1 MKSPVMP
8 SPVMPSRALAPTS
21 RPLAAAFLLLVAL
34 QPLAGRAADL
44 PTLDDA
50 QRRNW
55 QRFWEE
61 QQALE
66 LLLDLSA
73 EHRPETLAIVGATLI
88 PMTGER
94 SIADAV
100 VVVAAGR
107 ITAAGPRSGVE
118 IPEGAEIIDGT
129 GRFLIP
135 GLTEGHSHTI
145 HSPSQLLVYLTR
157 GVTTLRE
164 MDGYPWMLEA
174 RRKAEQGELLMPSLL
189 VAGHILSNRAWD
201 FYMTQVDTPGEARR
215 LVAEQAAA
223 GYDFIKIHN
232 SLPEPLWSAVFQ
244 AAHEAGLDVVGHI
257 PNEITIAQAVAD
269 GMRTNEHF
277 KGYLF
282 DQTLEI
288 TEQDYVAATR
298 GSDLWNAPTFATYH
312 DHLRGA
318 EALEVVERESS
329 LRLVPRWMRRDW
341 LEQAEQPMDKLTA
354 LRQTIYPKSREI
366 FQDLR
371 PVTDKFFAGTDTGS
385 YAMMVPGYALQEEV
399 RIFEGLGLTPFEAL
413 ETATVHA
420 ATAMRRD
427 GEFGVVAPGARGDLL
442 LLGSNPLEGT
452 AHLAD
457 IRGVAVRGTWLDRA
471 ALDEIEERLSLLFS
485 DRTPIPEPTRP
496 ALEALVTGARRIRER
511 GFPYPGY
518 ILDEIGDWLSALG
531 QEDLGR
537 SVRASQPAPMTS
549 AASSSAAAAAA
560 GAPAG
565 GGSKI
570 RTEQEERADEGS
582 AVIPVRGRRE

>member
-1 MKSPVMP
+1 MAQSMICKA
-8 SPVMPSRALAPTS
+8 SRRARTHRWTAP
-21 RPLAAAFLLLVAL
+21 LLLVAL
-34 QPLAGRAADL
+34 TAGASAAAPL
-44 PTLDDA
+44 PELDDA
-50 QRRNW
+50 QSRKW

-66 LLLDLSA
+66 LLVDLSA
-73 EHRPETLAIVGATLI
+73 ENTPRTLAILGATLI
-88 PMTGER
+88 PMRGER
-94 SIADAV
+94 SIADAAV
-100 VVVAAGR
+100 VIAQGKV
-107 ITAAGPRSGVE
+107 TAAGPRSEVE
-118 IPEGAEIIDGT
+118 IPDGAEVVDGT

-174 RRKAEQGELLMPSLL
+174 RRKASRGELLMPSLL
-189 VAGHILSNRAWD
+189 ISGHILSHHAWD
-201 FYMTQVDTPGEARR
+201 FYMTQVDAADEARH

-232 SLPEPLWSAVFQ
+232 SLPDPLWSAVFQ

-257 PNEITIAQAVAD
+257 PNEITIAQAVMD

-282 DQTLEI
+282 DQTLQI

-298 GSDLWNAPTFATYH
+298 GSHLWNAPTFATYH

-318 EALEVVERESS
+318 EALELVERENS

-341 LEQAEQPMDKLTA
+341 LEQAEQPRDKLTA
-354 LRQTIYPKSREI
+354 LRQTVYPKSRKI
-366 FQDLR
+366 FQDLQ
-371 PVTDKFFAGTDTGS
+371 PVTDRFFAGTDTGS

-399 RIFEGLGLTPFEAL
+399 RIFEDLGLTPYEAL
-413 ETATVHA
+413 ATATTRSA
-420 ATAMRRD
+420 AAMRRT
-427 GEFGVVAPGARGDLL
+427 GEFGAVAPGARGDLV

-457 IRGVAVRGTWLDRA
+457 VQGVAVRGAWLDRA
-471 ALDEIEERLSLLFS
+471 ALDAIEEGLSVLFS
-485 DRTPIPEPTRP
+485 DRTPVPEPTRT
-496 ALEALVTGARRIRER
+496 ALEALVAGAGRLVAR
-511 GFPYPGY
+511 GFPYPAY
-518 ILDEIGDWLSALG
+518 ILDEIGEWLSALG
-531 QEDLGR
+531 QEDLAATAKTLAR
-537 SVRASQPAPMTS
+537 RPTAKTS
-549 AASSSAAAAAA
+549 AAPGGATPAPAAAVA
-560 GAPAG
+560 GSG
-565 GGSKI
+565 
-570 RTEQEERADEGS
+570 RHRAD
-582 AVIPVRGRRE
+582 